1 MVDSKDCIFCRI
13 ARGEIPSKKVFEDS
27 ESFAFLDINP
37 RNPGHTLVIPKKHAE
52 TLLDMD
58 EEDSGVLFMNVRKV
72 AGKVMAATKA
82 QGISIAQSNGI
93 AAGQVVSHVHF
104 HIIPRFAN
112 EGPPGLETMLGTK
125 RMDDKTLDQVAASIR
140 NADAESV
147 EREERPAPR
156 AMPPQ
161 QARPAQAPQ
170 RPAQAQPAG
179 KPAQKPEKRGIL
191 DEDEDDIMDEEIDED
206 MFAFK

>member
-1 MVDSKDCIFCRI
+1 MVSEKECIFCRI

-82 QGISIAQSNGI
+82 QGISISQSNGV

-112 EGPPGLETMLGTK
+112 EGPPSLESMLSAK
-125 RMDDKTLDQVAASIR
+125 RFDEKAMDQIAASIR
-140 NADAESV
+140 NAEASETETKPV
-147 EREERPAPR
+147 ARPAPVSR
-156 AMPPQ
+156 PVAQP
-161 QARPAQAPQ
+161 ARPAAAASSQSAKPQ
-170 RPAQAQPAG
+170 
-179 KPAQKPEKRGIL
+179 KRGIL
-191 DEDEDDIMDEEIDED
+191 DEEDDDNIMDEEIDEN
-206 MFAFK
+206 MFEFK

>member
-58 EEDSGVLFMNVRKV
+58 EEDAGVLFMNVRKV
-72 AGKVMAATKA
+72 TGKVMAATKA
-82 QGISIAQSNGI
+82 QGISISQSNGP

-112 EGPPGLETMLGTK
+112 EGPPGLETMLGAK
-125 RMDDKTLDQVAASIR
+125 RMDEKTLDQIAASIK
-140 NADAESV
+140 DAEGI
-147 EREERPAPR
+147 EAKEAEKPAPKS
-156 AMPPQ
+156 MPV
-161 QARPAQAPQ
+161 QASAAGAQK
-170 RPAQAQPAG
+170 QAAATA
-179 KPAQKPEKRGIL
+179 KPRQKPEKRGIL
-191 DEDEDDIMDEEIDED
+191 DDGEDDVMDEEIDEG
-206 MFAFK
+206 MFEF